1 MKEKGQDLISALI
14 VSVSCALLFLYG
26 RQTKVFLTGTMWVH
40 SFSLAPVSG
49 PFSLRSFLGV
59 FLTSLSSTLVCLSWI
74 FVALFGGLAALKRIQ
89 IFPLFDARNLLM
101 ASGLGLGLFS
111 LSTFVLGVFHLL
123 YPISA
128 LALAL
133 NALIISFLELRE
145 TSLKPP
151 FHLSPEFRETFREPA
166 AFFMLVFCA
175 LILIFHFL
183 GAILPPTSFDEM
195 DYQLALPK
203 LYLLH
208 HGLINTPFNHLSYLP
223 KNMTLL
229 FTLGLLSGGPIVSTL
244 FSWTLGILCVLAVY
258 FFGREKIGS
267 SAAFW
272 GAVFFFLI
280 PVIGNQM
287 RNAVADLGT
296 GFYELIGVFLILEWA
311 ELKEKSWLFLSAI
324 FWGLALS
331 SKYTALPGFGIAC
344 AFVMFYSS
352 KKGKG
357 RAFDPLVFFSVA
369 LSLFLPTMA
378 WNFFWTGNP
387 LTPLL
392 SRWVHSRNFF
402 FLGRYKPLVDYAAG
416 RGIPDY
422 FPLKNFGDVVKL
434 PWRLCVWHNDYN
446 HDLGA
451 AFLAAAPLSFL
462 SLKKKLSPWMI
473 RLSFFIVSYWF
484 FWALIPIHM
493 TRYFVTGLA
502 LTSLMFGWWIS
513 EIFKMGRGRYLL
525 VIPLGFAFI
534 QQGMRMVY
542 IQNTH
547 KRPWGYLSGRASQD
561 DYIDAIL
568 ADSPYD
574 AEVYANRHI
583 PGNSTI
589 LVFDEF
595 RTFYLNRKFIAATP
609 WDHELWHE
617 VVAQSQNGREI
628 SQRLHELGITH
639 FLANDTYLRGNSG
652 FSWADP
658 WSPKERLRAARFIAK
673 RMKRIYT
680 DGNEVWIAQIK

>member
-1 MKEKGQDLISALI
+1 MKAKIKDIISVLLVLI
-14 VSVSCALLFLYG
+14 SCALLFLYE
-26 RQTKVFLTGTMWVH
+26 RQTKVFLTGAEWLH

-59 FLTSLSSTLVCLSWI
+59 FMTSLSSTLVCLSWV
-74 FVALFGGLAALKRIQ
+74 FVALFLGLAVLKRIQ
-89 IFPLFDARNLLM
+89 VFPSLEARNLLM
-101 ASGLGLGLFS
+101 ALGLGLGLLSFS
-111 LSTFVLGVFHLL
+111 VFILGVFHLL

-128 LALAL
+128 LVLALSALA
-133 NALIISFLELRE
+133 ISFLELRKAP
-145 TSLKPP
+145 LGPP
-151 FHLSPEFRETFREPA
+151 FRLSPECRETFQEPA
-166 AFFMLVFCA
+166 AFLILIFCA
-175 LILIFHFL
+175 LVLAFHFL
-183 GAILPPTSFDEM
+183 GALLPPTSFDEM

-203 LYLLH
+203 LYILH
-208 HGLINTPFNHLSYLP
+208 HALINTPFNHLSYLP
-223 KNMTLL
+223 KNITLL

-244 FSWTLGILCVLAVY
+244 FSLTLGILCVLAVY
-258 FFGREKIGS
+258 FFSRDKMGS
-267 SAAFW
+267 NAAFW
-272 GAVFFFLI
+272 SSVFFFLI

-311 ELKEKSWLFLSAI
+311 EQKEKRMLFLSAI

-331 SKYTALPGFGIAC
+331 SKYTALPGFIIAC
-344 AFVMFYSS
+344 AFLLFYSL
-352 KKGKG
+352 KREKGFIS
-357 RAFDPLVFFSVA
+357 APLIFLSVA
-369 LSLFLPTMA
+369 LLLFLPTMA

-392 SRWVHSRNFF
+392 SRWIHSRNFF
-402 FLGRYKPLVDYAAG
+402 YLGRYKPLVDYAAG

-422 FPLKNFGDVVKL
+422 FPIKNFGDVVKL
-434 PWRLCVWHNDYN
+434 PWRLCVRHNDYN

-451 AFLAAAPLSFL
+451 AFLAAAPLSIL
-462 SLKKKLSPWMI
+462 SLKKKISPWMT
-473 RLSFFIVSYWF
+473 RLSFFVISYWF
-484 FWALIPIHM
+484 FWMLIPIHM
-493 TRYFVTGLA
+493 TRYFVAGLA
-502 LTSLMFGWWIS
+502 LTSLMFGWWVS
-513 EIFKMGRGRYLL
+513 ETFKMGRVRYLL
-525 VIPLGFAFI
+525 VLPLIFAFI
-534 QQGMRMVY
+534 QQGMRMID
-542 IQNTH
+542 IQNTR

-568 ADSPYD
+568 NDSPYD
-574 AEVYANRHI
+574 AEIYANRHI
-583 PGNSTI
+583 PKDSTI

-595 RTFYLNRKFIAATP
+595 RTFYLDRKFIAATP

-617 VVAQSQNGREI
+617 VIAQSRNGREI
-628 SQRLHELGITH
+628 SQRLHRLGITH

-658 WSPKERLRAARFIAK
+658 WSPQERLRAARFIAK

>member
-1 MKEKGQDLISALI
+1 MKANRQGIVSTLI
-14 VSVSCALLFLYG
+14 VSVSCVLLFFYG
-26 RQTKVFLTGTMWVH
+26 RQTQVFLTGAKWIH
-40 SFSLAPVSG
+40 SFFLAPVSG
-49 PFSLRSFLGV
+49 PFFLRSFFGV
-59 FLTSLSSTLVCLSWI
+59 FMTSLSSTLVCLSWV
-74 FVALFGGLAALKRIQ
+74 FAALLLGFAVLRRIQ
-89 IFPLFDARNLLM
+89 ISRSLEARNLLM
-101 ASGLGLGLFS
+101 ASGLGLGLLS
-111 LSTFVLGVFHLL
+111 LSVFALGVFHLL

-133 NALIISFLELRE
+133 SVLTISFLELRK
-145 TSLKPP
+145 THLRPP
-151 FHLSPEFRETFREPA
+151 FRLSPEFRETFREPA
-166 AFFMLVFCA
+166 AFLMAIFCA
-175 LILIFHFL
+175 LVLIFHFL
-183 GAILPPTSFDEM
+183 GALLPPTSFDEM

-203 LYLLH
+203 LYILH

-244 FSWTLGILCVLAVY
+244 FSWTLGILCVLAIY
-258 FFGREKIGS
+258 FFSREEMGGV
-267 SAAFW
+267 AAFW
-272 GAVFFFLI
+272 SSVFFFLI

-296 GFYELIGVFLILEWA
+296 GFYELIGVFLLLDWA
-311 ELKEKSWLFLSAI
+311 ERKEKSWLFLSAI
-324 FWGLALS
+324 FWGLALG

-344 AFVMFYSS
+344 AFVMFYSF
-352 KKGKG
+352 KKERGQ
-357 RAFDPLVFFSVA
+357 AFDPIIFLSVA
-369 LSLFLPTMA
+369 LLLFLPTMA

-387 LTPLL
+387 VTPLL
-392 SRWVHSRNFF
+392 SRWICSRNFF
-402 FLGRYKPLVDYAAG
+402 FLGRYKPLVDYASG

-434 PWRLCVWHNDYN
+434 PWRLCVRHNDYN

-462 SLKKKLSPWMI
+462 SLKKKLSPWMT
-473 RLSFFIVSYWF
+473 RLSFFIVSYWL

-502 LTSLMFGWWIS
+502 LTSLMFGWWTS
-513 EIFKMGRGRYLL
+513 EIFQMGRWRYLL
-525 VIPLGFAFI
+525 IVPLGFAFI

-583 PGNSTI
+583 PKNSTI

-595 RTFYLNRKFIAATP
+595 RTFYLDRKFIAATP

-628 SQRLHELGITH
+628 ARRLHQLGVTH

-658 WSPKERLRAARFIAK
+658 WSPQERLRAARFIAK
-673 RMKRIYT
+673 RMKRLYT

>member
-1 MKEKGQDLISALI
+1 MKANRQGIVSTLI
-14 VSVSCALLFLYG
+14 VSVSCVLLFFYG
-26 RQTKVFLTGTMWVH
+26 RQTKVFLTGAKWIH
-40 SFSLAPVSG
+40 SFFLAPVSG
-49 PFSLRSFLGV
+49 PFFLRSFLGV
-59 FLTSLSSTLVCLSWI
+59 FMTSLSSTLVCLSWV
-74 FVALFGGLAALKRIQ
+74 FAALLLGLAVLRRIQ
-89 IFPLFDARNLLM
+89 ISRSLEVRSLLM
-101 ASGLGLGLFS
+101 ASGLGLGLLS
-111 LSTFVLGVFHLL
+111 LSVFALGVFHLL

-133 NALIISFLELRE
+133 SALTISFLELRKTHLE
-145 TSLKPP
+145 FP
-151 FHLSPEFRETFREPA
+151 FRLSSELREIFREPA
-166 AFFMLVFCA
+166 AFLMAIFCA
-175 LILIFHFL
+175 LVLIFHFL
-183 GAILPPTSFDEM
+183 GALLPPTSFDEM

-203 LYLLH
+203 LYILH

-244 FSWTLGILCVLAVY
+244 FSWTLGILCVLAIY
-258 FFGREKIGS
+258 FFSREEMGEV
-267 SAAFW
+267 AAFW
-272 GAVFFFLI
+272 GSVFFFLI

-296 GFYELIGVFLILEWA
+296 GFYELIGVFLLLEWA
-311 ELKEKSWLFLSAI
+311 ERKEKSWLFLSAI

-344 AFVMFYSS
+344 AFVMFYSL
-352 KKGKG
+352 KKERGQ
-357 RAFDPLVFFSVA
+357 AFDPIIFLSVA
-369 LSLFLPTMA
+369 LLLFLPTMA

-387 LTPLL
+387 VTPLL
-392 SRWVHSRNFF
+392 SRWIYSRNFF
-402 FLGRYKPLVDYAAG
+402 FLGRYKPLVDYASG

-434 PWRLCVWHNDYN
+434 PWRLCVRHNDYN
-446 HDLGA
+446 HDLGV

-462 SLKKKLSPWMI
+462 SLKKKLSPWMT
-473 RLSFFIVSYWF
+473 RLSFFIVSYWL

-502 LTSLMFGWWIS
+502 LTSLMFGWWTS
-513 EIFKMGRGRYLL
+513 EIFQMERWSYLL
-525 VIPLGFAFI
+525 IVPLGFAFI

-583 PGNSTI
+583 PKNSTI

-595 RTFYLNRKFIAATP
+595 RTFYLDRKFIAATP

-628 SQRLHELGITH
+628 ARRLHQLGITH

-658 WSPKERLRAARFIAK
+658 WSPQERLRAARFIAK
-673 RMKRIYT
+673 RMKRLYT
-680 DGNEVWIAQIK
+680 DGNEVWVAQIK

>member
-1 MKEKGQDLISALI
+1 MKAKGQYLISALI

-89 IFPLFDARNLLM
+89 IFPLFDVRNLLM
-101 ASGLGLGLFS
+101 ASGLGLGLLSFS
-111 LSTFVLGVFHLL
+111 VFVLGVFHLL

-357 RAFDPLVFFSVA
+357 RAFDPLIFFSVA

-473 RLSFFIVSYWF
+473 RLSFFIV
-484 FWALIPIHM
+484 I
-493 TRYFVTGLA
+493 
-502 LTSLMFGWWIS
+502 
-513 EIFKMGRGRYLL
+513 
-525 VIPLGFAFI
+525 
-534 QQGMRMVY
+534 
-542 IQNTH
+542 
-547 KRPWGYLSGRASQD
+547 
-561 DYIDAIL
+561 
-568 ADSPYD
+568 
-574 AEVYANRHI
+574 
-583 PGNSTI
+583 
-589 LVFDEF
+589 
-595 RTFYLNRKFIAATP
+595 
-609 WDHELWHE
+609 
-617 VVAQSQNGREI
+617 
-628 SQRLHELGITH
+628 
-639 FLANDTYLRGNSG
+639 NDQYLRHGKPLSLSLLNLS
-652 FSWADP
+652 DP
-658 WSPKERLRAARFIAK
+658 NLVAVGINALHPFCDKTR
-673 RMKRIYT
+673 
-680 DGNEVWIAQIK
+680 GP